1 MRIYEKKS
9 ENDNSIYVKEQ
20 KNCII
25 TFLVQ
30 IQNIKK
36 FELLLRELCLLK
48 CLVIFNIS
56 AKNRMKQRI
65 VDDFS
70 EFFLNP
76 NEKNI
81 CKSKKTGMTLL
92 KHKKYSFNINSF
104 V

>member
-81 CKSKKTGMTLL
+81 CKSKKTGMTLI
-92 KHKKYSFNINSF
+92 KHKRYSFTINSF

>member
-1 MRIYEKKS
+1 MRIYEKQS

-30 IQNIKK
+30 IQNMKK

-70 EFFLNP
+70 GFF
-76 NEKNI
+76 
-81 CKSKKTGMTLL
+81 
-92 KHKKYSFNINSF
+92 
-104 V
+104 